1 MSLKCVCP
9 ECKNDIDMNQYREA
23 KVGNV
28 IECAM
33 CGMTLEIVD
42 IGKNGEVKVDIVD
55 EGK

>member
-1 MSLKCVCP
+1 
-9 ECKNDIDMNQYREA
+9 MNQYREA